1 MNEEKKNLPK
11 PTPEALEEYEKLSQV
26 LNYIDETTPAVE
38 INTAS
43 MKMNQLQEQYDWS
56 DIAYMYPLIVV

>member
-1 MNEEKKNLPK
+1 MNEEIKNLPK

-26 LNYIDETTPAVE
+26 LNGIDETTPVDE

-43 MKMNQLQEQYDWS
+43 MKMNLLQEQYDWS

>member
-26 LNYIDETTPAVE
+26 LNGIDETTPVDE

-56 DIAYMYPLIVV
+56 DIAYMYPWITV

>member
-38 INTAS
+38 INAAS